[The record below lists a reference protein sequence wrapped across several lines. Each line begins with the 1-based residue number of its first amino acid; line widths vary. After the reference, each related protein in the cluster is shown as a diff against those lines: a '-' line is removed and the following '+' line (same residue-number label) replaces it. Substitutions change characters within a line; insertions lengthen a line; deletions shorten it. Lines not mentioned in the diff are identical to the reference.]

1 MPQHL
6 IDYAL
11 DKAAQR
17 LQRQEPELGVKV
29 RDKHVALTASHL
41 HCTASATRAGTIC
54 GTIVLMHVRSH
65 LAYRT
70 GRGSH
75 GTIC

>member
-1 MPQHL
+1 LPNEWIDLIVIRTQHL

-29 RDKHVALTASHL
+29 RVYFEPPMLLS
-41 HCTASATRAGTIC
+41 
-54 GTIVLMHVRSH
+54 RSH
-65 LAYRT
+65 HFYTVTLA
-70 GRGSH
+70 RGFFENACPLSV
-75 GTIC
+75 T